1 MSISSQQSTA
11 MEQPEGESLQSHELT
26 VMVDQLIHDLQ
37 YSISRV
43 STDLTTKSELGRH
56 VDEIKRPRTNA
67 TPITRRRMKDNR
79 YRSRRSLDFYT
90 YNTQE
95 MSQHTQ
101 PQSHMHLP
109 PSTLV
114 MVY

>member
-43 STDLTTKSELGRH
+43 STDLTTKMDDMSTRL
-56 VDEIKRPRTNA
+56 NA
-67 TPITRRRMKDNR
+67 LEQMLRQ
-79 YRSRRSLDFYT
+79 SL
-90 YNTQE
+90 E
-95 MSQHTQ
+95 GV
-101 PQSHMHLP
+101 PQTAPKKKEGSA
-109 PSTLV
+109 
-114 MVY
+114 